1 MSNKELARHLRLLSA
16 LMELHEENPFK
27 IKSVQNAAFQIDRS
41 QVALRELDEAGIL
54 ALPGVGKSIATKI
67 IQLLAGN
74 TDPELDALLQKTPVG
89 VVEMLGIK
97 GIGPKK
103 VAQLWKELEIE
114 SPGELLYACNENRL
128 IELKGFGAKTQDLI
142 KSALE
147 FRFSNSGKML
157 FADSDYQASL
167 FEDHLRTY
175 FPQARIERT
184 GALRR
189 EENVVDRLS
198 FLMATLPPDWK
209 KTLAESG
216 FSINDG
222 LTPMEV
228 NSAEGLVFYLYLCTG
243 ENWGLEQIRQTG
255 PEAFVESLLS
265 TGNLPTE
272 VSSEEAVFATLKQPY
287 INPALRNWPLEK
299 ALELSAKPL
308 ADLSDIRGILH
319 NHSTWSDGADTLKT
333 MADTCKAMGMAY
345 FGICD
350 HSKSAFYAGGLSAER
365 VLAQHKE
372 IDELNKAYSADEF
385 RIFKGIESDI
395 LNDGSLDYPDEIL
408 QQFDFIVASVHSV
421 LRMDEQRATARLI
434 KAIENP
440 YTTILGHPSG
450 RLLLSRAAYPLDYPK
465 IIDACAANKVAIE
478 LNANPYRL
486 DIDWQWI
493 PLCMEKGVMIS
504 VNPDAHRKE
513 GLTDIAFG
521 MKAARKGG
529 LKPEFL
535 LNGLE
540 LKDFTKYLQLK
551 K

>member
-41 QVALRELDEAGIL
+41 QVALHELDEAGIL
-54 ALPGVGKSIATKI
+54 AMPGVGKSIATKL

-128 IELKGFGAKTQDLI
+128 VELKGFGVKTQELI

-157 FADSDYQASL
+157 FADADYQASL

-175 FPQARIERT
+175 FPKARIERT

-198 FLMATLPPDWK
+198 FLAAALPHNWK
-209 KTLAESG
+209 KTLTESG
-216 FSINDG
+216 FSINTEG
-222 LTPMEV
+222 MSIVV
-228 NSAEGLVFYLYLCTG
+228 NSTEGLVYYLYECAE
-243 ENWGLEQIRQTG
+243 ENWGVEQIKHTG
-255 PEAFVESLLS
+255 PDEFVETLMASS
-265 TGNLPTE
+265 N
-272 VSSEEAVFATLKQPY
+272 VSSGTTSEEAVFASLNQPFV
-287 INPALRNWPLEK
+287 IPALRNWPFEK

-308 ADLSDIRGILH
+308 AQLSDIRGILH

-333 MADTCKAMGMAY
+333 MADACKAMGMAY

-372 IDELNKAYSADEF
+372 IDELNKAYPVDEF

-395 LNDGSLDYPDEIL
+395 LNDGSLDYPTEIL
-408 QQFDFIVASVHSV
+408 EQFDFIVASVHSV
-421 LRMDEQRATARLI
+421 LRMDEQRATSRLI

-440 YTTILGHPSG
+440 HTTILGHPSG

-513 GLTDIAFG
+513 GLADIAFG

-529 LKPEFL
+529 LRPDFL

-540 LKDFTKYLQLK
+540 IKDFTKYLQLK